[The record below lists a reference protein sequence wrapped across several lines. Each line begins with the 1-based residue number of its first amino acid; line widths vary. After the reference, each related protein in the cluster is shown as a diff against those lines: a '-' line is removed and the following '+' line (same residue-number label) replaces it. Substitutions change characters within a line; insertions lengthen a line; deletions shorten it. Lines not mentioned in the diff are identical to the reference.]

1 MSPIDPP
8 SQSPWQRSLG
18 ASRQRRAEAA
28 RRARRTRAGRT
39 VATVL
44 MSSMTLVAGVA
55 VAQDEPAPAASAPG
69 AKGAAGLKVGA
80 SGSAVI
86 ALQRALGVAADGQFG
101 PLTQR
106 AVRRYQRA
114 HGLAVDGVAGPATL
128 SALGIAS
135 KPSKP
140 AGKPAAEE
148 DAATEGS
155 SKLAR
160 IARCE
165 SGGDP
170 TAISADGRYRGKY
183 QFSRATWRA
192 LGGKGDPAKAPEAV
206 QDQIAQLLLAQR
218 GTSPWPVCGRS

>member
-1 MSPIDPP
+1 MSPIDFP
-8 SQSPWQRSLG
+8 SQSPWQRSLR
-18 ASRQRRAEAA
+18 ASRKRRAEAA

-55 VAQDEPAPAASAPG
+55 VAQDEPAPAASG
-69 AKGAAGLKVGA
+69 AKGVASLKVGA

-101 PLTQR
+101 PITRR

-114 HGLAVDGVAGPATL
+114 HGLTVDGVAGPATL

-135 KPSKP
+135 QP
-140 AGKPAAEE
+140 AGQPDEQPAAEE
-148 DAATEGS
+148 PAAEGS
-155 SKLAR
+155 SRLAR

-170 TAISADGRYRGKY
+170 TAISADGQYRGKY
-183 QFSRATWRA
+183 QFSRATWRD

-206 QDQIAQLLLAQR
+206 QDQMAQLLLAQR

>member
-8 SQSPWQRSLG
+8 SQSPWQRSLR
-18 ASRQRRAEAA
+18 ASRKRRAEVA

-55 VAQDEPAPAASAPG
+55 VAQDEPAPTASAPG
-69 AKGAAGLKVGA
+69 AKGVASLKMGA
-80 SGSAVI
+80 SGSGVI

-101 PLTQR
+101 PITQR

-114 HGLAVDGVAGPATL
+114 HGLTVDGVAGPATL

-135 KPSKP
+135 KPASKP
-140 AGKPAAEE
+140 AEKPAAEE
-148 DAATEGS
+148 DAAEGS
-155 SKLAR
+155 SRLAR

-183 QFSRATWRA
+183 QFSRATWRD
-192 LGGKGDPAKAPEAV
+192 LGGKGDPAKAPEAE
-206 QDQIAQLLLAQR
+206 QDQMAQLLLAQR

>member
-8 SQSPWQRSLG
+8 SQSPWQRSLR
-18 ASRQRRAEAA
+18 ASRKRRAEAA

-55 VAQDEPAPAASAPG
+55 VAQDEPAPAAPG
-69 AKGAAGLKVGA
+69 AKGVASLKAGA

-101 PLTQR
+101 PITRR

-114 HGLAVDGVAGPATL
+114 HGLTVDGVAGPATL

-135 KPSKP
+135 QP
-140 AGKPAAEE
+140 AGKPAEEPAAEE
-148 DAATEGS
+148 PAAEGS
-155 SKLAR
+155 SRLAR

-170 TAISADGRYRGKY
+170 TAISADGQYRGKY
-183 QFSRATWRA
+183 QFSRATWRD

-206 QDQIAQLLLAQR
+206 QDQMAQLLLAQR